1 MPAPK
6 EKEKFTLWLYPETL
20 KKVTEIYRQND
31 CVSRSEFIEK
41 ALWFYIGYLTAED
54 KSSYLPNM
62 FLSNMNNI
70 VSESDSRQSKIIFKL
85 AVEMAIMMNLMAWH
99 LDIDKTSLHLSD
111 CIQGVG
117 SLPELYIID
126 ESTLILY
133 SPSCVL

>member
-31 CVSRSEFIEK
+31 CISRSEFIEK

-62 FLSNMNNI
+62 FLSNMNSI

-99 LDIDKTSLHLSD
+99 LDIDKTSFERLRGE
-111 CIQGVG
+111 CIKEVKRLNGNFSFDDAVEWQKG
-117 SLPELYIID
+117 
-126 ESTLILY
+126 
-133 SPSCVL
+133 

>member
-41 ALWFYIGYLTAED
+41 ALWFYIGYLTTED

-62 FLSNMNNI
+62 FLSNMNSI

-99 LDIDKTSLHLSD
+99 LDIDKTSLERLRGE
-111 CIQGVG
+111 CIKEVKRLNGNFSFDDAVEWQKG
-117 SLPELYIID
+117 
-126 ESTLILY
+126 
-133 SPSCVL
+133 

>member
-6 EKEKFTLWLYPETL
+6 EKEKFTVWLYPETL

-62 FLSNMNNI
+62 CLSNMNSI

-99 LDIDKTSLHLSD
+99 LDIDKTSLERLRGE
-111 CIQGVG
+111 CIKEVKRLNGNFSFDDAVEWQKG
-117 SLPELYIID
+117 
-126 ESTLILY
+126 
-133 SPSCVL
+133 

>member
-99 LDIDKTSLHLSD
+99 LDIDKTSLERLRGE
-111 CIQGVG
+111 CIKEVKRLNGNFSFDDAVEWQKG
-117 SLPELYIID
+117 
-126 ESTLILY
+126 
-133 SPSCVL
+133 

>member
-31 CVSRSEFIEK
+31 CISRSEFIEK

-99 LDIDKTSLHLSD
+99 LDIDKTSLERLRGE
-111 CIQGVG
+111 CIKEVKRLNGNFSFDDAVEWQKG
-117 SLPELYIID
+117 
-126 ESTLILY
+126 
-133 SPSCVL
+133 

>member
-62 FLSNMNNI
+62 FLSNMNSI

-99 LDIDKTSLHLSD
+99 LDIDKTSLERLRGECVKEVKKHN
-111 CIQGVG
+111 G
-117 SLPELYIID
+117 
-126 ESTLILY
+126 TLTFDDA
-133 SPSCVL
+133 VEWQKG

>member
-54 KSSYLPNM
+54 KSSYLPNI
-62 FLSNMNNI
+62 FLSNMNSI

-99 LDIDKTSLHLSD
+99 LDIDKTSLERLRGE
-111 CIQGVG
+111 CIKEVKRLNGNFSFDDAVEWQKG
-117 SLPELYIID
+117 
-126 ESTLILY
+126 
-133 SPSCVL
+133 

>member
-31 CVSRSEFIEK
+31 CVSRSEFIER

-62 FLSNMNNI
+62 FLSNMNSI

-99 LDIDKTSLHLSD
+99 LDIDKTSLERLRGE
-111 CIQGVG
+111 CIKEVKRLNGNFSFDDAVEWQKG
-117 SLPELYIID
+117 
-126 ESTLILY
+126 
-133 SPSCVL
+133 

>member
-1 MPAPK
+1 MPASK

-31 CVSRSEFIEK
+31 CISRSEFIEK

-62 FLSNMNNI
+62 FLSNMNSI

-99 LDIDKTSLHLSD
+99 LDIDKTSLERLRGE
-111 CIQGVG
+111 CIKEVKRLNGNFSFDDAVEWQKG
-117 SLPELYIID
+117 
-126 ESTLILY
+126 
-133 SPSCVL
+133 

>member
-62 FLSNMNNI
+62 FLSNMNSI

-99 LDIDKTSLHLSD
+99 LDIDKTSLERLRGE
-111 CIQGVG
+111 CIKEVKRLNGNFSFDDAVEWQKG
-117 SLPELYIID
+117 
-126 ESTLILY
+126 
-133 SPSCVL
+133 